1 LGCWFIKIF
10 YFSLRACYN
19 LWEGFLKMSFKRQ
32 VAYNTAAQII
42 GKAIVLILSVFVTI
56 LLTRALGPV
65 GYGYYNTAIAFVGF
79 FIILA
84 DLGIYPIV
92 VREMAQHPRE
102 RAKIYGNAA
111 SYRALSA
118 FLIFLIAA
126 LLGLLMPYHQS
137 VKLAIVIY
145 AIGAFLSTLINF
157 SIAVFQIHYR
167 MDFPTAA
174 DVLGRL
180 LYLLLL
186 VFGLRYDA
194 SLSTIFWLFALSAA
208 LNLFLNLFWGAR
220 YLPPRF
226 FWDSHYLKSFLKESL
241 PMGVVAVLA
250 AMHFKIDTIF
260 LSLFKPAY
268 DVGIYSAAYRVF
280 ESLMIIPGVFSGL
293 IFPRLAELYTQDR
306 RAFSQLLQKSFDSLA
321 LMVFPVV
328 IIFYFLAPQVIQIV
342 AGEQFS
348 ISVIPL
354 RILLVSLF
362 GIYFIGIL
370 NYALIA
376 ARKQVV
382 LIYLWLFISVLNIL
396 LNLILI
402 YRYSYRGAA
411 MATLITEIL
420 AALVLLLTL
429 KRFLKIRL
437 NFIYLLKTVVPAVF
451 LFFVFY
457 LFAKSPF
464 LSLAYFLKLSLLL
477 QIVASVVIIAG
488 ALFIF
493 LLLLLIFR
501 LISKREI
508 LDIIKAKN

>member
-1 LGCWFIKIF
+1 MLC
-10 YFSLRACYN
+10 ACYN
-19 LWEGFLKMSFKRQ
+19 FKEKFERKFLKMSFKRQ
-32 VAYNTAAQII
+32 IVYNTTAQIL
-42 GKAIVLILSVFVTI
+42 GKAIVLILSVFITI

-65 GYGYYNTAIAFVGF
+65 GYGHYNTVIAFVGF
-79 FIILA
+79 FIVLA
-84 DLGIYPIV
+84 DLGIYPIL
-92 VREMAQHPRE
+92 VREMAQNPKE
-102 RAKIYGNAA
+102 RMKIYGNAF
-111 SYRALSA
+111 SYRLFSAL
-118 FLIFLIAA
+118 FIFSLAA
-126 LLGLLMPYHQS
+126 LLGILMPYNPS
-137 VKLAIVIY
+137 VKLAI
-145 AIGAFLSTLINF
+145 AIFALGAFLLTLINF
-157 SIAVFQIHYR
+157 SIAIFQIHYR
-167 MDFPTAA
+167 MDLPTAA
-174 DVLGRL
+174 DLLGRFVYLVL
-180 LYLLLL
+180 LI
-186 VFGLRYDA
+186 FGLKYGI
-194 SLSTIFWLFALSAA
+194 SLSAIFWLFAFSAA
-208 LNLFLNLFWGAR
+208 LNLFVNFYLGTR
-220 YLPPRF
+220 YLPLKF
-226 FWDSHYLKSFLKESL
+226 FFDTEQLKSFLRESL

-429 KRFLKIRL
+429 KRLLKIRL

-477 QIVASVVIIAG
+477 QVVASVVIIAG